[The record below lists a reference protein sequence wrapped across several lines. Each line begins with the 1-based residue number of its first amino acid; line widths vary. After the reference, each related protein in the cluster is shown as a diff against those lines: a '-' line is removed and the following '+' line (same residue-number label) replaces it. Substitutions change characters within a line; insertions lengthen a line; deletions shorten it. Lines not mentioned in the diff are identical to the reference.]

1 MQVFFEFLDFGVV
14 GGLGSGWAKL
24 NVVFLCRQV
33 LWQNTSF
40 NFVKRWQFLF
50 SISLSCPE
58 IAIHKNRVYAIKRRE
73 IFSSRE

>member
-33 LWQNTSF
+33 
-40 NFVKRWQFLF
+40 RWQFLF
-50 SISLSCPE
+50 SISLLS
-58 IAIHKNRVYAIKRRE
+58 VVSV
-73 IFSSRE
+73 F

>member
-33 LWQNTSF
+33 RWQNTSF
-40 NFVKRWQFLF
+40 NFAKRWQFHFF
-50 SISLSCPE
+50 SQFVVG
-58 IAIHKNRVYAIKRRE
+58 RVGLLG
-73 IFSSRE
+73 

>member
-33 LWQNTSF
+33 RWQNTSF
-40 NFVKRWQFLF
+40 NFVKSWQFLF
-50 SISLSCPE
+50 SISLLSVVSLY
-58 IAIHKNRVYAIKRRE
+58 NDR
-73 IFSSRE
+73 

>member
-14 GGLGSGWAKL
+14 GRLGSSWAKL

-33 LWQNTSF
+33 RWQNTSF

-50 SISLSCPE
+50 SISLLSVVSLY
-58 IAIHKNRVYAIKRRE
+58 NDR
-73 IFSSRE
+73 

>member
-14 GGLGSGWAKL
+14 GGLGCGWAKL

-33 LWQNTSF
+33 RLQNTSF

-50 SISLSCPE
+50 
-58 IAIHKNRVYAIKRRE
+58 
-73 IFSSRE
+73 